1 MSGRITRYT
10 PGGGYC
16 DFGVQYKNPGP
27 AGPAGAPGAQ
37 GVTGATGPTGPKGD
51 IGGTFLGPTGS
62 ILWYDG
68 SGISGVSGFTYTPAS
83 AGITAK
89 VVLQG
94 DFLPSADNLYRLGG
108 PTNKWKGLYVSAT
121 TIFIGDISISTDS
134 NGNISFIN
142 NAPGSSGTSAT
153 LSTVTGSIIT
163 TDSGGVT
170 GIAGGNGATGATGA
184 DGVTGADGATGATG
198 ADGVTGADGATGADG
213 ITGATGA
220 DGLTGATGPTG
231 PTTAYIFDG
240 GTAGSTYSIG
250 PAFDC
255 GTSF

>member
-27 AGPAGAPGAQ
+27 QGQAGAPGPQ
-37 GVTGATGPTGPKGD
+37 GVTGPTGPKGD

-68 SGISGVSGFTYTPAS
+68 SGISGVSGFTYSPAS

-134 NGNISFIN
+134 IGNITFIN
-142 NAPGSSGTSAT
+142 NAPGSSGTSVT
-153 LSTVTGSIIT
+153 LSTITGSIIT
-163 TDSGGVT
+163 TDSGGIT
-170 GIAGGNGATGATGA
+170 GIAGGGSGATGATGA
-184 DGVTGADGATGATG
+184 TGVTGATGITGVTGATGVTGVSGVTGAD
-198 ADGVTGADGATGADG
+198 
-213 ITGATGA
+213 
-220 DGLTGATGPTG
+220 
-231 PTTAYIFDG
+231 
-240 GTAGSTYSIG
+240 
-250 PAFDC
+250 
-255 GTSF
+255 